1 MCVPTVRR
9 GRVLRSDTFCTS
21 STLERVFSW
30 DSWWIALECLVF
42 ARRFSWTSSLGT
54 LGDRSPSDSSSLLE
68 DCGRD
73 ISSPGTLVN
82 WFGVLKEEA
91 RVRSTVFVRRNVW
104 CLSVAMHQGLR
115 KYSLLKNKLQ
125 DAEGDDEESIIEV
138 RSFYHR

>member
-1 MCVPTVRR
+1 MYLPYVAVVCS
-9 GRVLRSDTFCTS
+9 VLIHSALPPRWSAFFLG
-21 STLERVFSW
+21 TLGG
-30 DSWWIALECLVF
+30 LLYECSVF